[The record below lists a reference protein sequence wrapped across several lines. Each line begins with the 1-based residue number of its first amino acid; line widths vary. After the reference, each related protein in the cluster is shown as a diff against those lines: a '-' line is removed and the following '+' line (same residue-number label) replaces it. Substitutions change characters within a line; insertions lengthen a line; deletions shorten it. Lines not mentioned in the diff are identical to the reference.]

1 MTGSGRLQEREGDAM
16 TILADAVDG
25 VRAAVGVEASRGRR
39 RRGRVLGH
47 WGPPSVVFL
56 LFLGIW
62 YLFSYVVLDAD
73 RRFLLPPPQAVI
85 KVAFLDSYNRSQ
97 LLSALGLSTSVA
109 LTGLAVSIVLGM
121 ATAVLMSQARW
132 IERSVYPYAVI
143 LQCIPTLALV
153 PLIGFWFEFGY
164 SSRVIVCVLISLFP
178 IISST
183 FFGLQSADQEQHDL
197 FTLRGAG
204 RMTRLWKLQL
214 PAAMPAVFTG
224 FQVSATLAV
233 VGAIVGDFFF
243 KQGDA
248 GIGILIDLYRAR
260 LQSEQL
266 FGAVILASLLG
277 VVVFWFFG
285 FLTRRVVGGWYGS
298 AAYTPPS

>member
-1 MTGSGRLQEREGDAM
+1 MTASGE
-16 TILADAVDG
+16 AVDR
-25 VRAAVGVEASRGRR
+25 VRATTAIGTRQVRGRG
-39 RRGRVLGH
+39 GRWLGY
-47 WGPPSVVFL
+47 WGPPAVVFV
-56 LFLGIW
+56 LFLGAW

-85 KVAFLDSYNRSQ
+85 KVAFLDPDNRSQ

-109 LTGLAVSIVLGM
+109 LAGLVVSIVIGM
-121 ATAVLMSQARW
+121 ATAILMSQARW

-164 SSRVIVCVLISLFP
+164 SSRVIVCILISLFP

-204 RMTRLWKLQL
+204 RVTRLRKLQL

-260 LQSEQL
+260 LQTEQL
-266 FGAVILASLLG
+266 FGAVILACLLG

-285 FLTRRVVGGWYGS
+285 FLTRRVVGGWY
-298 AAYTPPS
+298 AAYNPPS

>member
-1 MTGSGRLQEREGDAM
+1 MAVTGNV
-16 TILADAVDG
+16 ADPT
-25 VRAAVGVEASRGRR
+25 RAAATAVGIRQTRR
-39 RRGRVLGH
+39 RRGKVLGH
-47 WGPPSVVFL
+47 WGPPAVVFV
-56 LFLGIW
+56 LFLGVW
-62 YLFSYVVLDAD
+62 YLFSYVMLDAD
-73 RRFLLPPPQAVI
+73 RRFLLPPPQAVV
-85 KVAFLDSYNRSQ
+85 KVAFVDADNRTE
-97 LLSALGLSTSVA
+97 LLTALGLSTSVA
-109 LTGLAVSIVLGM
+109 LVGLVISIVLGM
-121 ATAVLMSQARW
+121 TVAILMSQAHW
-132 IERSVYPYAVI
+132 VERSVYPYAVI
-143 LQCIPTLALV
+143 LQCVPILALV
-153 PLIGFWFEFGY
+153 PLIGFWFDFGY
-164 SSRVIVCVLISLFP
+164 NSRVIVCVLISLFP

-183 FFGLQSADQEQHDL
+183 FFGLQSADPEQHDL

-204 RMTRLWKLQL
+204 RLTRLRKLQL

-298 AAYTPPS
+298 AAYRPPS

>member
-1 MTGSGRLQEREGDAM
+1 MTASREA
-16 TILADAVDG
+16 IAR
-25 VRAAVGVEASRGRR
+25 VRAATAIGGSQVR
-39 RRGRVLGH
+39 RRGGRWLGY
-47 WGPPSVVFL
+47 WGPPAVVFV
-56 LFLGIW
+56 LFLGAW

-73 RRFLLPPPQAVI
+73 RRFLLPPPQAVV
-85 KVAFLDSYNRSQ
+85 KVAFLDPDNRSQ
-97 LLSALGLSTSVA
+97 LLRALGLSTSVA
-109 LTGLAVSIVLGM
+109 LTGLAVSIVIGM
-121 ATAVLMSQARW
+121 ATAILMSQARW
-132 IERSVYPYAVI
+132 IERSIYPYAVI

-204 RMTRLWKLQL
+204 RITRLRKLQL

-260 LQSEQL
+260 LQTEQL
-266 FGAVILASLLG
+266 FGAVILACLLG

-298 AAYTPPS
+298 AAYEPPA

>member
-1 MTGSGRLQEREGDAM
+1 MT
-16 TILADAVDG
+16 TLADAVDQ
-25 VRAAVGVEASRGRR
+25 VRSAVRVEASRTR
-39 RRGRVLGH
+39 RRGRMLGY

-56 LFLGIW
+56 LFLGVW
-62 YLFSYVVLDAD
+62 YLFSYVVLDED
-73 RRFLLPPPQAVI
+73 RRFLLPPPQAVV
-85 KVAFLDSYNRSQ
+85 KVAFLDPDNRSQ

-109 LTGLAVSIVLGM
+109 LIGLVISIVLGM
-121 ATAVLMSQARW
+121 ATAILMSQARW
-132 IERSVYPYAVI
+132 IERSLYPYAVI

-164 SSRVIVCVLISLFP
+164 SSRLIVCVLIALFP

-204 RMTRLWKLQL
+204 RIIRLWKLQL

-233 VGAIVGDFFF
+233 IGAIVGDFFF

-298 AAYTPPS
+298 AAYNPPS

>member
-1 MTGSGRLQEREGDAM
+1 MTASGE
-16 TILADAVDG
+16 AVDR
-25 VRAAVGVEASRGRR
+25 VRTAIGARRVR
-39 RRGRVLGH
+39 RRGGRWLGD
-47 WGPPSVVFL
+47 WGPPGVVFV
-56 LFLGIW
+56 LFLGAW

-73 RRFLLPPPQAVI
+73 RRFLLPPPQAVV
-85 KVAFLDSYNRSQ
+85 KVAFLDPDNRSQ

-109 LTGLAVSIVLGM
+109 LTGLAVSIVIGM
-121 ATAVLMSQARW
+121 ATAILMSQARW

-164 SSRVIVCVLISLFP
+164 SSRVIVCVLIALFP

-204 RMTRLWKLQL
+204 RITRLRKLQL

-260 LQSEQL
+260 LQTEQL
-266 FGAVILASLLG
+266 FGAVILACLLG

-298 AAYTPPS
+298 AAYNPPS

>member
-1 MTGSGRLQEREGDAM
+1 MTATGE
-16 TILADAVDG
+16 AVE
-25 VRAAVGVEASRGRR
+25 VRTRTALRAGQVR
-39 RRGRVLGH
+39 RRGGRWLGR
-47 WGPPSVVFL
+47 WGPPSIVFV
-56 LFLGIW
+56 LFLGVW
-62 YLFSYVVLDAD
+62 YLFSYVLLDSD
-73 RRFLLPPPQAVI
+73 RRFLLPPPQAVV
-85 KVAFLDSYNRSQ
+85 KVAFLDADNRAD
-97 LLSALGLSTSVA
+97 LLRALGLSTSVA
-109 LTGLAVSIVLGM
+109 LVGLVISIVLGM
-121 ATAVLMSQARW
+121 SVAVLMSQARW

-153 PLIGFWFEFGY
+153 PLIGFWFDFGY
-164 SSRVIVCVLISLFP
+164 NSRVIVCVLIALFP

-266 FGAVILASLLG
+266 FGAVILASMLG

-298 AAYTPPS
+298 AAYSPPP